1 MLLIN
6 NLSFSRNETKIFENL
21 NLSLSNKK
29 IIQIKGRNGSGKTT
43 FLKVILNILEPNN
56 GEVIWKGKNI
66 KKNIFDFY
74 NQTTFIMDNNTSTRE
89 LSVEDNINFWRG
101 LSSSKLNNEEIF
113 ELLNKLNIEKYYKT
127 KVMYLSS
134 GERKKLELIRLI
146 LEQKRLWV
154 LDEPFNHLDDLSV
167 EILNQ
172 TFLDHINNDGI
183 IILDDYKLKGWWN
196 DGVTKAID
204 YFIDAKKIKILNC
217 HNLFNYH
224 HQCILQKFES

>member
-21 NLSLSNKK
+21 NLSLNNKK

-43 FLKVILNILEPNN
+43 FLKVILNILEHNN
-56 GEVIWKGKNI
+56 GEIIWKGKNI

-74 NQTTFIMDNNTSTRE
+74 NQTTFIMDNNTSTRQ

-146 LEQKRLWV
+146 LEQKKLWV
-154 LDEPFNHLDDLSV
+154 LDEPFNHLDDLSI

-172 TFLDHINNDGI
+172 TFLDHVNNDGM
-183 IILDDYKLKGWWN
+183 ILFASHFDSMIN
-196 DGVTKAID
+196 
-204 YFIDAKKIKILNC
+204 
-217 HNLFNYH
+217 NLETLEFN
-224 HQCILQKFES
+224 

>member
-6 NLSFSRNETKIFENL
+6 NLSFSRNKTKIFENL

-56 GEVIWKGKNI
+56 GEIFWKGKNI

-74 NQTTFIMDNNTSTRE
+74 KQTTFIMDNNTSTRE

-146 LEQKRLWV
+146 LEQKKLWV
-154 LDEPFNHLDDLSV
+154 LDEPFNHLDDLSI

-172 TFLDHINNDGI
+172 TFLDHVNNDGM
-183 IILDDYKLKGWWN
+183 ILFASHYDPMIN
-196 DGVTKAID
+196 
-204 YFIDAKKIKILNC
+204 
-217 HNLFNYH
+217 NLET
-224 HQCILQKFES
+224 LVLS

>member
-56 GEVIWKGKNI
+56 GEIIWRGKNI

-74 NQTTFIMDNNTSTRE
+74 KQTTFIMDNNTSTRE

-146 LEQKRLWV
+146 LEQKKLWV
-154 LDEPFNHLDDLSV
+154 LDEPFNHLDDLSI

-172 TFLDHINNDGI
+172 TFLDHVNNDGM
-183 IILDDYKLKGWWN
+183 ILFASHYDPMINNLETL
-196 DGVTKAID
+196 V
-204 YFIDAKKIKILNC
+204 LN
-217 HNLFNYH
+217 
-224 HQCILQKFES
+224 

>member
-43 FLKVILNILEPNN
+43 FLKVILNILEPNS
-56 GEVIWKGKNI
+56 GEIIWKGKNI

-74 NQTTFIMDNNTSTRE
+74 SQTTFIMDKNTSTRD
-89 LSVEDNINFWRG
+89 LSVEDNIDFWKG
-101 LSSSKLNNEEIF
+101 LSSSKLNNEEILG
-113 ELLNKLNIEKYYKT
+113 LLKKLNIEKYYKT

-134 GERKKLELIRLI
+134 GERKKLELLRLVF
-146 LEQKRLWV
+146 EQKKLWL
-154 LDEPFNHLDDLSV
+154 LDEPFNHLDELSI

-172 TFLDHINNDGI
+172 TFLDHINNDGMILFASHFNPI
-183 IILDDYKLKGWWN
+183 IS
-196 DGVTKAID
+196 
-204 YFIDAKKIKILNC
+204 
-217 HNLFNYH
+217 NLETLVIN
-224 HQCILQKFES
+224 

>member
-21 NLSLSNKK
+21 NLSLSNNK

-56 GEVIWKGKNI
+56 GEIIWKGKNI

-89 LSVEDNINFWRG
+89 LSVEDNINFWKG
-101 LSSSKLNNEEIF
+101 LSSSKLNKDEIF
-113 ELLNKLNIEKYYKT
+113 KLLKKLEIEKYYNT

-134 GERKKLELIRLI
+134 GERKKLELLRLI
-146 LEQKRLWV
+146 LEQKKLWV
-154 LDEPFNHLDDLSV
+154 LDEPFNHLDDLSI

-172 TFLDHINNDGI
+172 TFLDHVNNNGL
-183 IILDDYKLKGWWN
+183 ILFASHFN
-196 DGVTKAID
+196 P
-204 YFIDAKKIKILNC
+204 KIS
-217 HNLFNYH
+217 NLETLEFN
-224 HQCILQKFES
+224 

>member
-43 FLKVILNILEPNN
+43 FLKVILNILEPKS
-56 GEVIWKGKNI
+56 GEIIWKGKNV

-74 NQTTFIMDNNTSTRE
+74 SQTTFIMDNNTSTRE

-113 ELLNKLNIEKYYKT
+113 KLLNKLNIEKYYKT

-146 LEQKRLWV
+146 LEQKKLWI
-154 LDEPFNHLDDLSV
+154 LDEPFNHLDDLSI

-172 TFLDHINNDGI
+172 TFLDHINNDGM
-183 IILDDYKLKGWWN
+183 ILFASHYDPVISNIETLE
-196 DGVTKAID
+196 
-204 YFIDAKKIKILNC
+204 
-217 HNLFNYH
+217 FN
-224 HQCILQKFES
+224 

>member
-43 FLKVILNILEPNN
+43 FLKVILNILEPKS
-56 GEVIWKGKNI
+56 GEIIWKGKSV

-101 LSSSKLNNEEIF
+101 LSSSKFNNEEILG
-113 ELLNKLNIEKYYKT
+113 LLKKLNIEKYYKT

-134 GERKKLELIRLI
+134 GERKKLELLRLVF
-146 LEQKRLWV
+146 EKKKLWV
-154 LDEPFNHLDDLSV
+154 LDEPYNHLDDLSI

-172 TFLDHINNDGI
+172 TFLDHINNDGMILFASHFNPI
-183 IILDDYKLKGWWN
+183 IS
-196 DGVTKAID
+196 
-204 YFIDAKKIKILNC
+204 
-217 HNLFNYH
+217 NLETLVIN
-224 HQCILQKFES
+224 

>member
-56 GEVIWKGKNI
+56 GEIIWKGKNI

-74 NQTTFIMDNNTSTRE
+74 KQTTFIMDNNTSTRE

-101 LSSSKLNNEEIF
+101 LSASKLNNKEIF
-113 ELLNKLNIEKYYKT
+113 ELLNKLSIEKYYKT

-146 LEQKRLWV
+146 LEQKKLWV
-154 LDEPFNHLDDLSV
+154 LDEPFNHLDDLSI

-172 TFLDHINNDGI
+172 TFLDHVNNDGM
-183 IILDDYKLKGWWN
+183 ILFASHYDPMIN
-196 DGVTKAID
+196 
-204 YFIDAKKIKILNC
+204 
-217 HNLFNYH
+217 NLET
-224 HQCILQKFES
+224 LVLS

>member
-56 GEVIWKGKNI
+56 GAIIWKGKNI

-74 NQTTFIMDNNTSTRE
+74 KQTTFIMDNNTSTRE

-101 LSSSKLNNEEIF
+101 LSSSKLKNEEIF

-146 LEQKRLWV
+146 LEQKKLWV
-154 LDEPFNHLDDLSV
+154 LDEPFNHLDDLSI

-172 TFLDHINNDGI
+172 TFLDHVNNDGM
-183 IILDDYKLKGWWN
+183 ILFASHYDPMINNLETL
-196 DGVTKAID
+196 V
-204 YFIDAKKIKILNC
+204 LN
-217 HNLFNYH
+217 
-224 HQCILQKFES
+224 

>member
-29 IIQIKGRNGSGKTT
+29 IIQIKGNNGSGKTT

-56 GEVIWKGKNI
+56 GEIIWKGKNI

-146 LEQKRLWV
+146 LEQKKLWI
-154 LDEPFNHLDDLSV
+154 LDEPFNHLDDLSIK
-167 EILNQ
+167 ILNQ
-172 TFLDHINNDGI
+172 TFLDHVNSGGM
-183 IILDDYKLKGWWN
+183 ILFASHYDPMISNLETL
-196 DGVTKAID
+196 V
-204 YFIDAKKIKILNC
+204 LN
-217 HNLFNYH
+217 
-224 HQCILQKFES
+224 